1 MAKRNLIFELR
12 QIEVN
17 IKGCDDMSGWKLKRT
32 LNLTQGH
39 IMVYLLSNP
48 DRNICQ
54 KDLEK
59 ETKLKKA
66 SITGTLDSL
75 EDMGLIERVPSKE
88 DRRKN
93 YIVVTDKA
101 KEIADDVVAH
111 INKVNE
117 IALKGINEEE
127 QEILFSILERVSEN
141 LKGGNE

>member
-1 MAKRNLIFELR
+1 MAKRNLLYEIK
-12 QIEVN
+12 QIEVAVRN
-17 IKGCDDMSGWKLKRT
+17 CDEMPNFKLKRM
-32 LNLTQGH
+32 LNFTQGH
-39 IMVYLLSNP
+39 IMIYLLSNP

-75 EDMGLIERVPSKE
+75 EDMGLIKRVPADE

-101 KEIADDVVAH
+101 KEIADDVVSH
-111 INKVNE
+111 INKINE
-117 IALKGINEEE
+117 LALKGISEKE
-127 QEILFSILERVSEN
+127 QETLFSILNRVSDN
-141 LKGGNE
+141 LKGGSK